1 MIKQAIRTA
10 RGARTAASILALVAA
25 FYSGAAAAHGK
36 VAMEEDTCM
45 RRLGD
50 NSMVHLSAYQPQY
63 EPSDQYCTEIPK
75 GGNTFL
81 VVDLVDPALRDIP
94 IGMRIVKGTD
104 EAEDETVT
112 YVRPSYHPDGVIK
125 GETSLDKGM
134 YTVFIT
140 GEAVPPVRYEYPLR
154 VEMINYAKTFRAA
167 VGPLIVALLLT
178 LLGYKIMQSKRVKQW
193 RSSRRS

>member
-1 MIKQAIRTA
+1 MIIRRAIQT
-10 RGARTAASILALVAA
+10 SVSALVFAA
-25 FYSGAAAAHGK
+25 ALYSGAAAAHGR

-50 NSMVHLSAYQPQY
+50 NSMVHLSAYQPQH
-63 EPSDQYCTEIPK
+63 EPSDQYCTDIPK
-75 GGNTFL
+75 EGNTFL

-94 IGMRIVKGTD
+94 IAMRVVRGTSEVD
-104 EAEDETVT
+104 DETVT
-112 YVRPSYHPDGVIK
+112 YVRASYHPDGVIK
-125 GETSLDKGM
+125 GETSLDKGQ

-154 VEMINYAKTFRAA
+154 VQMINYAKTFRAA
-167 VGPLIVALLLT
+167 VWPLIGMLVLT
-178 LLGYKIMQSKRVKQW
+178 FLGYRIMQSKRVRQW

>member
-1 MIKQAIRTA
+1 MIKQLIQA
-10 RGARTAASILALVAA
+10 GASALALGTVL
-25 FYSGAAAAHGK
+25 YCGQAAAHGR
-36 VAMEEDTCM
+36 VSMEEDSCM

-50 NSMVHLSAYQPQY
+50 SSMVHLSAYQPQY

-75 GGNTFL
+75 QGNTFL

-94 IGMRIVKGTD
+94 IGMRIVRGTN
-104 EAEDETVT
+104 ETEDETVS
-112 YVRPSYHPDGVIK
+112 YVRPSYHPDGVLR
-125 GETSLDKGM
+125 GETALDKGT

-140 GEAVPPVRYEYPLR
+140 GDAVPPVRYEYPLR

-167 VGPLIVALLLT
+167 VGPMIVAMLLS

-193 RSSRRS
+193 WASRRQN